1 MSAQRRWTIDLGCV
15 DMGQIKQRTATA
27 GSDWTSQRAERD
39 QKRREIVARHR
50 LAAQPIIKDLA
61 SIGVTVDSVW
71 DLVDSPKR
79 YDSALPVL
87 MRHFQGKYPDFV
99 REGLARSVGRPWA
112 RRVAWDQILAAYLS
126 EPNKAPISSPE
137 DIAAPS
143 SLKEG
148 MAVALS
154 EMAHRND
161 LDVLIQL
168 ISNPENGPS
177 RVFFVKFLSRAKT
190 QEAFD
195 TLTKLLTDRDLSREI
210 AFRLKSKLKRWVRTS
225 QQQSGASAPSEA
237 FHQVGGKVN
246 VAFTDIAA
254 DLNN

>member
-1 MSAQRRWTIDLGCV
+1 MRQTG
-15 DMGQIKQRTATA
+15 RTTTEVA
-27 GSDWTSQRAERD
+27 GRLAGGPDWMSQRGERD
-39 QKRREIVARHR
+39 RQRREIVARHR

-61 SIGVTVDSVW
+61 SIGFVVDSVW
-71 DLVDSPKR
+71 DFVDSPKS
-79 YDSALPVL
+79 YDAALPVL
-87 MRHFQGKYPDFV
+87 MKHFQKDYPDFV
-99 REGLARSVGRPWA
+99 REGLARSFGRPWA
-112 RRVAWDQILAAYLS
+112 RHVAWDRVLAAYLS
-126 EPNKAPISSPE
+126 EPNKAQISPPE
-137 DIAAPS
+137 DMAAPS

-161 LDVLIQL
+161 LGALIEL

-225 QQQSGASAPSEA
+225 QQQSGASAPSES